1 MTYKEYE
8 QKGRDKLL
16 KDFNNS
22 NTPIE
27 YEFTNNRYN
36 TIDCF
41 ATATTTN
48 TTYAIEIKNRDISID
63 KYEEY
68 ILELHKYKCLM
79 TAYEEYGYKPIYRCY
94 FKDGVLTWDL
104 SLLKNVEER
113 ITEIK
118 AAESTQDYDN
128 KVMKKIILLKKDEA
142 IDKNRGNIN
151 NC

>member
-22 NTPIE
+22 KIPIE

-41 ATATTTN
+41 ATATTIN
-48 TTYAIEIKNRDISID
+48 TTYAIEIKDRDIPID

-79 TAYEEYGYKPIYRCY
+79 VAYEEYGYKPIYRCY

-113 ITEIK
+113 VQEIK

-128 KVMKKIILLKKDEA
+128 KVLKKIILLKKEESVQTRY
-142 IDKNRGNIN
+142 N
-151 NC
+151 

>member
-8 QKGRDKLL
+8 QRGRNKLL
-16 KDFNNS
+16 NDFNNS
-22 NTPIE
+22 KTPIQ
-27 YEFTNNRYN
+27 YEFTHNRYN

-48 TTYAIEIKNRDISID
+48 TTYAIEIKDRDISID

-68 ILELHKYKCLM
+68 ILELHKYKSLM
-79 TAYEEYGYKPIYRCY
+79 VAYEEYGYKPIYRCY

-113 ITEIK
+113 VTEIK
-118 AAESTQDYDN
+118 AAESTQDYDT